1 MNICISITSKDS
13 PGTSVSFQSEPSLL
27 EWIQRVVQ
35 WHLHEIGCSAS
46 TAGFSVRLAS
56 FKWKLSA
63 SANSGQTPAQTQ
75 AISGIPIQWL
85 GMMCVHVHAP
95 PVCNHIWKLWWY
107 LYSQQQLVLPG
118 ESLGSLLLAMSA
130 EAMLFPTAE
139 SRYMHFLHT
148 VL

>member
-1 MNICISITSKDS
+1 MDICIPITSDDS
-13 PGTSVSFQSEPSLL
+13 PRTSVSFESEPSLL

-46 TAGFSVRLAS
+46 TAGFSVRLAG

-63 SANSGQTPAQTQ
+63 SANSGQTPSQTQ

-85 GMMCVHVHAP
+85 GMICVRGHAP

-107 LYSQQQLVLPG
+107 LYRQQQHVIPG
-118 ESLGSLLLAMSA
+118 ESLESLFLARSA
-130 EAMLFPTAE
+130 EAVLFPTAK

-148 VL
+148 DL